1 MLTSTQR
8 AELASGAYGIVRERV
23 PLAEM
28 TTFRLGGPCDLLI
41 EVTSE
46 KEILRTVRYLRTNDI
61 PFLVIGNGSNLLIKD
76 GGVLGV
82 VVKMGPQFADIEV
95 EGNRLIAQAGA
106 ALAKVA
112 KVSFRAGLTG
122 MEEISGIPGTV
133 GGGVIMNAGA
143 YGGEMKD
150 VVRSIRA
157 IDQNNQLVTLS
168 IDEMDLGYRRSRM
181 MDEGM
186 IVTEITFELK
196 PGEEEEIWARY
207 REFSERRIQKQP
219 LEKKSAGSTFKRP
232 EGYYAGKLI
241 QDSGLRGFAF
251 RDAQVSEKHCGFV
264 INNGGAST
272 KDVLYVIH
280 HVQETVLEKYGVALE
295 PEIRILGVEPEEREA
310 WEAENAR
317 RDGLE

>member
-1 MLTSTQR
+1 M
-8 AELASGAYGIVRERV
+8 
-23 PLAEM
+23 
-28 TTFRLGGPCDLLI
+28 
-41 EVTSE
+41 
-46 KEILRTVRYLRTNDI
+46 
-61 PFLVIGNGSNLLIKD
+61 IKD